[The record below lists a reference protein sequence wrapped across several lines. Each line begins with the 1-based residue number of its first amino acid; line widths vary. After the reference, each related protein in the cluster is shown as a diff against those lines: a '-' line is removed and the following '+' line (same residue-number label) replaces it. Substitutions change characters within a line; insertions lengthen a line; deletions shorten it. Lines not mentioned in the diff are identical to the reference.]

1 MQKTSYDEFKS
12 FEYQRS
18 KQVFASEDIKSDIL
32 TVGIRRVERD
42 SGVSHHTLD
51 KVLKGQR
58 VRRKTLAKI
67 LKRLP
72 LYRETGKAELGQL

>member
-1 MQKTSYDEFKS
+1 MNSNLSNINGRNRYLRAK
-12 FEYQRS
+12 
-18 KQVFASEDIKSDIL
+18 IKSDIL

-51 KVLKGQR
+51 KVLKGQS